1 MWAAGAPLSKMISQA
16 MRRWPLFF
24 FLPPYSSHITTRR
37 RSHTT
42 LTQYTITKA
51 FISILRRETCRRL
64 SLSCKSPLGGA
75 RSGVPSSSAQP
86 IENFKL
92 HEDQSPF
99 GSERN
104 CFEADPAISDF
115 ALSKSIGPD
124 PRTVSFVCRLQT
136 TTNLRLGFQ
145 IPADR
150 VPEITLILQH
160 RRMAIF
166 PAIGTSTFRASRTE
180 HPTHLG
186 NLATQ
191 HLLLLDQTHILRI
204 SETLNGTF

>member
-42 LTQYTITKA
+42 LTQYDITKA

-99 GSERN
+99 GSKRN
-104 CFEADPAISDF
+104 CFEADSAISDF

-124 PRTVSFVCRLQT
+124 PRTVSFVCADSRRRRIFDSAFRFLLTESQKSHLFYNIVGWRFSQRLVPLPSAPLEPNILPAPAT
-136 TTNLRLGFQ
+136 SLR
-145 IPADR
+145 
-150 VPEITLILQH
+150 
-160 RRMAIF
+160 
-166 PAIGTSTFRASRTE
+166 
-180 HPTHLG
+180 
-186 NLATQ
+186 N
-191 HLLLLDQTHILRI
+191 I
-204 SETLNGTF
+204 SSF